1 MSAPTAFPPG
11 PPSLPPGP
19 PTLPP
24 GPPSLPPGP
33 PTLPPAPPTLQA
45 AQPAPPAAGEPP
57 AADRPWRLLIGG
69 EHVAAASGEYFDD
82 ENPADLSVVARVP
95 DAGPADVDRAV
106 SAAVAAAPGWA
117 RVPARQ
123 RGAIVREMAARL
135 LAHAGELAVLDA
147 LDAGLPVTAMRTDVT
162 WAVEL
167 MTLFADWAMELKGDT
182 VPASSE
188 HLHFTE
194 RRPYGVV
201 ARIIPYNHPL
211 FFAAGKIAAPLVAG
225 NAVVLKPADQ
235 APLSALRMAEIIGD
249 LVPPGVLNVVAS
261 SSVETG
267 RALVRHPAVRRIGF
281 IGSEPTGRAIQRDAA
296 DSGVKNVTLELGGK
310 NAMIILPDADLD
322 RAAASAVAGMNFAVS
337 AGQSCG
343 STSRLLLHEDIAAG
357 VLERVAELA
366 RAVRVGLPIRPET
379 QMGPLS
385 FRRQYEHV
393 TRLVE
398 AGRSEGATLVTGG
411 VRPGG
416 ADLQRGYFLE
426 PTVFAGVTP
435 DMRIAREEIFGPVL
449 SVMTYKT
456 ADEAVRLANSVDYG
470 LTASVWTTSLKSAH
484 LITRE
489 LDAGYVWVNGASRHF
504 WGMPFGGVK
513 SSGIGREES
522 LEELLSYT
530 QLKSVNVLLD

>member
-1 MSAPTAFPPG
+1 MTQPTPAGPLTPSPPASLTPSPPASP
-11 PPSLPPGP
+11 PPSPAASPA
-19 PTLPP
+19 
-24 GPPSLPPGP
+24 PSPRLA
-33 PTLPPAPPTLQA
+33 PPAPP
-45 AQPAPPAAGEPP
+45 PP
-57 AADRPWRLLIGG
+57 DRDWRLLIAGQPAG
-69 EHVAAASGEYFDD
+69 AASGRYFFK
-82 ENPADLSVVARVP
+82 ESPADRAIIARVP
-95 DAGPADVDRAV
+95 DAGAADVDRAV
-106 SAAVAAAPGWA
+106 AAAADAAPGWA

-135 LAHAGELAVLDA
+135 AEHAAELAVLDA
-147 LDAGLPVTAMRTDVT
+147 IDAGLPVTAMRTDVT

-167 MTLFADWAMELKGDT
+167 MTLFADWAMELKGET
-182 VPASSE
+182 VPASAE

-225 NAVVLKPADQ
+225 NAVVLKPPDQ
-235 APLSALRMAEIIGD
+235 APLSALRMGELLSD
-249 LVPPGVLNVVAS
+249 LVPPGVLSVVVGSGPEA
-261 SSVETG
+261 G

-296 DSGVKNVTLELGGK
+296 ETGVKNVTLELGGK
-310 NAMIILPDADLD
+310 NAMIVLPDADLD

-343 STSRLLLHEDIAAG
+343 STSRLLLHSDIAG
-357 VLERVAELA
+357 DVLDRVVKLA
-366 RAVRVGLPIRPET
+366 SGIRVGLPLDPET

-385 FRRQYEHV
+385 FKRQYEHV
-393 TRLVE
+393 VRMIDS
-398 AGRSEGATLVTGG
+398 GKQSGATLTAGG
-411 VRPGG
+411 SAPPDENLR
-416 ADLQRGYFLE
+416 RGYYLQ
-426 PTVFAGVTP
+426 PTIFTGVTP
-435 DMRIAREEIFGPVL
+435 DMPIAREETFGPVL
-449 SVMTYKT
+449 SVLTYSDP
-456 ADEAVRLANSVDYG
+456 AEAVRIANSVDYG
-470 LTASVWTTSLKSAH
+470 LTASVWTTSLRSAH
-484 LITRE
+484 QITRE

-513 SSGIGREES
+513 SSGVGREES

>member
-1 MSAPTAFPPG
+1 MSAPTVQPAG
-11 PPSLPPGP
+11 PPE
-19 PTLPP
+19 
-24 GPPSLPPGP
+24 
-33 PTLPPAPPTLQA
+33 A
-45 AQPAPPAAGEPP
+45 PP
-57 AADRPWRLLIGG
+57 AADRQWRLLIGG
-69 EHVAAASGEYFDD
+69 KHVPAASGQFFANES
-82 ENPADLSVVARVP
+82 PADRSIVARVP
-95 DAGPADVDRAV
+95 DGGAADIDRAV
-106 SAAVAAAPGWA
+106 AAAAQAAPGWA

-123 RGAIVREMAARL
+123 RGAIVREMATRL
-135 LAHAGELAVLDA
+135 LEHAGELAVLDA
-147 LDAGLPVTAMRTDVT
+147 IDAGLPVTAMRTDVS
-162 WAVEL
+162 WGAEL

-182 VPASSE
+182 VPASAE
-188 HLHFTE
+188 HLHFTQ

-235 APLSALRMAEIIGD
+235 APLSALRMAELIGD
-249 LVPPGVLNVVAS
+249 LVPPGVLNVVAGS
-261 SSVETG
+261 SRETG

-281 IGSEPTGRAIQRDAA
+281 IGSEPTGRAVQRDAA

-343 STSRLLLHEDIAAG
+343 STSRLLLHRDIAG
-357 VLERVAELA
+357 EIIDRVVELA
-366 RAVRVGLPIRPET
+366 RAVRVGLPLRPET

-393 TRLVE
+393 TRLVDT
-398 AGRSEGATLVTGG
+398 GKREGASLVTGG
-411 VRPGG
+411 GRPPGE
-416 ADLQRGYFLE
+416 DLQRGYFLQ
-426 PTVFAGVTP
+426 PTIFTGVTP
-435 DMRIAREEIFGPVL
+435 DMTIAREEIFGPVL
-449 SVMTYKT
+449 SVLTYDSE
-456 ADEAVRLANSVDYG
+456 DEAVRVANAVDYG
-470 LTASVWTTSLKSAH
+470 LTASVWTTSLRSAH
-484 LITRE
+484 RISGA

-513 SSGIGREES
+513 SSGVGREES

>member
-1 MSAPTAFPPG
+1 MSTPLPPVPAPG
-11 PPSLPPGP
+11 PVAPV
-19 PTLPP
+19 
-24 GPPSLPPGP
+24 
-33 PTLPPAPPTLQA
+33 PAPP
-45 AQPAPPAAGEPP
+45 P
-57 AADRPWRLLIGG
+57 ADRPWQLLIAG
-69 EHVAAASGEYFDD
+69 EQVPAISGAYFDK
-82 ENPADLSVVARVP
+82 ENPADQAVIAHVP
-95 DAGPADVDRAV
+95 DAGAADVDRAV
-106 SAAVAAAPGWA
+106 AAAAAAAPGWA
-117 RVPARQ
+117 RVSARQ
-123 RGAIVREMAARL
+123 RGAIVRAMAGRL
-135 LAHAGELAVLDA
+135 IEHAGELAVLDA
-147 LDAGLPVTAMRTDVT
+147 IDAGLPVTAMRTDVT

-182 VPASSE
+182 VPASAE

-235 APLSALRMAEIIGD
+235 APLSALRMAELIGD
-249 LVPPGVLNVVAS
+249 LVPPGVLNVVTGS
-261 SSVETG
+261 SIETG

-281 IGSEPTGRAIQRDAA
+281 IGSEATGRAIQRDAA

-343 STSRLLLHEDIAAG
+343 STSRLLLHRDISGA
-357 VLERVAELA
+357 VVERVAELA

-393 TRLVE
+393 LRLVE
-398 AGRSEGATLVTGG
+398 TGKREGATLVTGG
-411 VRPGG
+411 DRPPG
-416 ADLQRGYFLE
+416 ADLERGYFLQ

-435 DMRIAREEIFGPVL
+435 DMTIAREEIFGPVL
-449 SVMTYKT
+449 SVLTYET
-456 ADEAVRLANSVDYG
+456 EDEAVRLANSVDYG
-470 LTASVWTTSLKSAH
+470 LTASVWTSNLRSAH
-484 LITRE
+484 RVARE
-489 LDAGYVWVNGASRHF
+489 LDAGYVWINGASRHF

-513 SSGIGREES
+513 SSGVGREES